1 MNLLVYL
8 VMFVW
13 IPVVLYL
20 CYRLPVQ
27 RALVVCFIGA
37 WLFLPQVAFKVPGL
51 PDITKMSVTCYGI
64 LLATLLFDAGRFK
77 AFRPRWV
84 DVPMVVWCLCPI
96 VSSLTNGLG
105 PYDGFATALDQTVTW
120 GFPYFLGRLYLGNFS
135 GLHQLAWGILV
146 GGLVYVPLC
155 LLEVRL
161 SPQLHNWVYGFHA
174 HSFAQTIRYGGFR
187 PTVFMQHGLMV
198 GMWMMSATLIAIW
211 LWKTG
216 TLKVL
221 WNVPIWCLVLVLVV
235 TFVLVK
241 STGAYALLL
250 LGVLL
255 LLLLTWLRT
264 SVPLLLIIVAMIGY
278 LWLGTTGSLSAQQT
292 HQLITLTTQ
301 VTDLD
306 RAQSLAFR
314 LEHEQLLSAKARQ
327 KALFG
332 WGGWGRARITDPYGR
347 DLSVTDSLW
356 IITFGNLG
364 IMGLISVMGV
374 LLLPIVSLLWFR
386 YPVATWS
393 HAAVAPVAVLS
404 VILLLYTID
413 CLFNAHVNPV
423 FTLVAGGLSGLVV
436 QERQTQRGTMGRVL
450 RRRSHSP
457 SQSPSRQR
465 QVSP

>member
-8 VMFVW
+8 VMFAW

-20 CYRLPVQ
+20 FYRLPVQ

-77 AFRPRWV
+77 TFRLRWV
-84 DVPMVVWCLCPI
+84 DLPMVVWCLCPI
-96 VSSLTNGLG
+96 VSSLTNDLG

-120 GFPYFLGRLYLGNFS
+120 GFPYFLGRLYLGNLS

-146 GGLVYVPLC
+146 GGFVYVPLC

-198 GMWMMSATLIAIW
+198 GMWMMSATLIGIW

-216 TLKVL
+216 TLKTL
-221 WNVPIWCLVLVLVV
+221 WNVPFWCLVLVLVV

-255 LLLLTWLRT
+255 LLLLTWSRT
-264 SVPLLLIIVAMIGY
+264 SVPLLLIILAMSGY

-292 HQLITLTTQ
+292 HQLITFTTQ

-332 WGGWGRARITDPYGR
+332 WGGWGRARITDLYGR
-347 DLSVTDSLW
+347 DLSITDSLW

-364 IMGLISVMGV
+364 ILGLVSLMGV
-374 LLLPIVSLLWFR
+374 LLLPIVSLLWLR

-393 HAAVAPVAVLS
+393 HAAVAPVAVLA

-413 CLFNAHVNPV
+413 CLVNAHVNPV
-423 FTLVAGGLSGLVV
+423 FTLVAGGLSGLVA
-436 QERQTQRGTMGRVL
+436 QERQVQRGVMGRVL
-450 RRRSHSP
+450 RRRSPPNS
-457 SQSPSRQR
+457 
-465 QVSP
+465 